1 MASSHTSTCRK
12 VVSCTS
18 TVSDTAL
25 EGILRRDRIA
35 VVIALAIVTL
45 LAWAYL
51 LHLGAQMG
59 ISSTPT
65 LGDASGEMS
74 GMDMPGMD
82 MSGMDMGDAIAP
94 GFRAWAAADFAFIF
108 TMWAV
113 MMVAMM
119 TPSVAPMVLL
129 YALVGRKARM
139 GGKHFAPTGWF
150 FAGYVLVWVFFSIVA
165 TMCQWLLASLAM
177 LNPMMATG
185 SSTVGGLVLVF
196 AGLYQWTP
204 LKEACLRQCQV
215 PIAFL
220 SSHGGFRSDPIGALR
235 LGIDHG
241 TYCLG
246 CCWALMALL
255 FVGGVMNIVW
265 IGGIAMLILLEKTFP
280 AGRLIPRISGII
292 LAAAG
297 IWLLVGA

>member
-1 MASSHTSTCRK
+1 
-12 VVSCTS
+12 
-18 TVSDTAL
+18 VSDTAL
-25 EGILRRDRIA
+25 EAILRRDRI
-35 VVIALAIVTL
+35 VVAIALAIVAL
-45 LAWAYL
+45 LAWAYV
-51 LHLGAQMG
+51 LHLSAEMGGA
-59 ISSTPT
+59 SAPAPV
-65 LGDASGEMS
+65 DASGEMS

-82 MSGMDMGDAIAP
+82 MSEMNMGDAIAP
-94 GFRAWAAADFAFIF
+94 SFRAWAPADFAFIF

-113 MMVAMM
+113 MMVGMM

-129 YALVGRKARM
+129 YALVGRKART
-139 GGKHFAPTGWF
+139 GGKPFAPTGWF
-150 FAGYVLVWVFFSIVA
+150 FAGYVLVWLFFSIVA
-165 TMCQWLLASLAM
+165 TICQWLLASMAM

-185 SSTVGGLVLVF
+185 SSTVGGLVLIF

-220 SSHGGFRSDPIGALR
+220 SSHGGFRSDPFGALR

-241 TYCLG
+241 IYCLG

-255 FVGGVMNIVW
+255 FVGGVMNIAW
-265 IGGIAMLILLEKTFP
+265 IGGIAILILLEKTLP
-280 AGRLIPRISGII
+280 AGRLIPRISGVI

>member
-1 MASSHTSTCRK
+1 MASSRISICPK
-12 VVSCTS
+12 VASCTD

-25 EGILRRDRIA
+25 EAILRRDRTV

-51 LHLGAQMG
+51 LHLGYIMG
-59 ISSTPT
+59 RSSAPAHD
-65 LGDASGEMS
+65 DASAE
-74 GMDMPGMD
+74 MPGMD
-82 MSGMDMGDAIAP
+82 MSGMDMSGMDMGAAIAP
-94 GFRAWAAADFAFIF
+94 GFRAWTLADFGFIF

-113 MMVAMM
+113 MMVGMM
-119 TPSVAPMVLL
+119 TPSVTPMVLL
-129 YALVGRKARM
+129 YALVGRKARIE
-139 GGKHFAPTGWF
+139 GKPFAPTGWF

-165 TMCQWLLASLAM
+165 TLCQWLLASMAL
-177 LNPMMATG
+177 LTPMMAAVN
-185 SSTVGGLVLVF
+185 SAVAGLVLVVT
-196 AGLYQWTP
+196 GLYQWTP
-204 LKEACLRQCQV
+204 VKEACLRQCQA

-220 SSHGGFRSDPIGALR
+220 SSHGGFRSDPFGALR

-241 TYCLG
+241 IYCLG

-255 FVGGVMNIVW
+255 FVGGVMNIIW
-265 IGGIAMLILLEKTFP
+265 IGGIAILILLEKTLP
-280 AGRLIPRISGII
+280 AGRLLPRLSGTM